1 MVVWVQFFGIQRALI
16 QANEV
21 EVPLHGQGRVG
32 DVFSYIRN
40 CYPDLQLCEED
51 LLITVNNRVSDMEQG
66 LNPDDKLAFLPHIGG
81 G

>member
-1 MVVWVQFFGIQRALI
+1 MVVLVQFFGIQRALT
-16 QANEV
+16 QAGEV
-21 EVPLHGQGRVG
+21 EVPLNGQGRVG

-51 LLITVNNRVSDMEQG
+51 LLITVNNRVSNMEQG

>member
-1 MVVWVQFFGIQRALI
+1 MVVSVQFFGIQRTLT
-16 QANEV
+16 QTSEL
-21 EVPLHGQGRVG
+21 EVPLNGQDKVG

-40 CYPDLQLCEED
+40 CYPDLKLCEED
-51 LLITVNNRVSDMEQG
+51 LLITVNNRVSNMEQG